1 MIFDKNHLKSN
12 NDIRYL
18 VYHEDNTDAGFSTP
32 YNDNPY
38 MLSSLKKLKKN
49 ITCKKKKRAI
59 KECLENYKD
68 DIVERPQINN
78 AFDTEDQ
85 QSSSKAN
92 FADYAKASYQ
102 KVLKDIEN
110 IQKLMEQL
118 SINQVSL

>member
-1 MIFDKNHLKSN
+1 MIFDKNHLKPN

-18 VYHEDNTDAGFSTP
+18 VYHEDNTDAGLSTP

-110 IQKLMEQL
+110 LQKLMEQL
-118 SINQVSL
+118 SINEVSL